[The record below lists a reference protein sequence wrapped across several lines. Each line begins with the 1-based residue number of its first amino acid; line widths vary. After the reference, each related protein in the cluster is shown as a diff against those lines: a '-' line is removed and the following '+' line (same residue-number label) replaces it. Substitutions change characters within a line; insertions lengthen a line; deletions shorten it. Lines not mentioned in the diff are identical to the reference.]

1 MPVVYTLDL
10 ECSTVHTTCV
20 GYVTLPEVIAHFDEL
35 ECDPRRPSRL
45 HVLLD
50 LSQITSLPESD
61 QLRSV
66 AERIGRVQN
75 LVFGACAIVTHDDAL
90 YGMLRIFEVF
100 TEPFFS
106 ATRVFRDLESAET
119 WLQAARVD
127 ASDRD

>member
-1 MPVVYTLDL
+1 MPVACTFDLDRSTVYTI
-10 ECSTVHTTCV
+10 CS

-35 ECDPRRPSRL
+35 ERDPQRPARL

-50 LSQITSLPESD
+50 LSQITSLPESS

-75 LVFGACAIVTHDDAL
+75 LTFGACAIVTHDDAL

-106 ATRVFRDLESAET
+106 ATRVFRDLPSAEA
-119 WLQAARVD
+119 WLRQAQAEAPGRL
-127 ASDRD
+127 